1 MSSYKSTDPF
11 SEKKVPIKLFFIS
24 DIVKRVMPVRD
35 NGERIQALIKE
46 NRKQDKRISDLEK
59 ELKTVLKSHKDAIL
73 TVNTTNKQIIEEIKK
88 LAIET
93 KKIWNAIGT
102 RDMMNV

>member
-1 MSSYKSTDPF
+1 MP
-11 SEKKVPIKLFFIS
+11 EQ
-24 DIVKRVMPVRD
+24 VKD
-35 NGERIQALIKE
+35 KYIQALIDE
-46 NRKQDKRISDLEK
+46 NKKQDKRIKCLEK
-59 ELKTVLKSHKDAIL
+59 ELKTVLKNHKEAIL
-73 TVNTTNKQIIEEIKK
+73 TVNRENKQIIEEIKK

>member
-1 MSSYKSTDPF
+1 MS
-11 SEKKVPIKLFFIS
+11 E
-24 DIVKRVMPVRD
+24 RD
-35 NGERIQALIKE
+35 KDEHIQALIKE
-46 NRKQDKRISDLEK
+46 NKKQDKRIKDLEK
-59 ELKTVLKSHKDAIL
+59 ELKTVLKNHKEAIL
-73 TVNTTNKQIIEEIKK
+73 TVNSDNKQIIEEIKK

>member
-1 MSSYKSTDPF
+1 
-11 SEKKVPIKLFFIS
+11 
-24 DIVKRVMPVRD
+24 MPERD
-35 NGERIQALIKE
+35 KDKQIQALIKE
-46 NRKQDKRISDLEK
+46 NKKQDKRINELEK

-73 TVNTTNKQIIEEIKK
+73 RVNNTNKQIIEEIKK

>member
-1 MSSYKSTDPF
+1 
-11 SEKKVPIKLFFIS
+11 
-24 DIVKRVMPVRD
+24 MPGRD
-35 NGERIQALIKE
+35 RDERIQALIDE
-46 NRKQDKRISDLEK
+46 NKKQDKRIKDLEK
-59 ELKTVLKSHKDAIL
+59 ELKTVLKNHKEAIL
-73 TVNTTNKQIIEEIKK
+73 TVNSDNKQIIEEIKK